1 VPLPAPLPAD
11 VLSAWVEVVGPWTG
25 AVVITMGRRAA
36 AELTRCLLGAHA
48 PEVLEEEDVVDALGE
63 MANVVGGNVKGVLP
77 APSVLGLPEVGQAPV
92 PADPAHVVRVEALWR
107 GHPLSI
113 SVQGAPAPAVCPD
126 PHEHRS
132 AAVKILVA
140 DDSRVMR
147 QIVIRTL
154 RQAGYDDHEIVE
166 AEDGADALAKVS
178 SEKPDLVLSDW
189 NMPNMT
195 GIECLQALRSS
206 GSAVPFGFVTSEGS
220 PEMREKAS
228 NAGALFLIAKPF
240 NEDTFKDALDGV
252 IA

>member
-1 VPLPAPLPAD
+1 
-11 VLSAWVEVVGPWTG
+11 
-25 AVVITMGRRAA
+25 M
-36 AELTRCLLGAHA
+36 
-48 PEVLEEEDVVDALGE
+48 
-63 MANVVGGNVKGVLP
+63 
-77 APSVLGLPEVGQAPV
+77 
-92 PADPAHVVRVEALWR
+92 
-107 GHPLSI
+107 
-113 SVQGAPAPAVCPD
+113 
-126 PHEHRS
+126 
-132 AAVKILVA
+132 KILVA

-154 RQAGYDDHEIVE
+154 RQAGYDDHDIVE
-166 AEDGADALAKVS
+166 AEDGADALAKVT

-220 PEMREKAS
+220 AEMREKAA

-240 NEDTFKDALDGV
+240 TADTFNEHLDGV